1 MVNSL
6 CEAYSVGKSS
16 VYNILKQKEKLQL
29 FVDKIYLIVN
39 MLYKFNFIKLN
50 MTAFESLN
58 MLFFFKAW
66 IAYIR

>member
-6 CEAYSVGKSS
+6 CEAYNVGKST

-39 MLYKFNFIKLN
+39 MLCKFNFIKLN
-50 MTAFESLN
+50 MTAFESFN
-58 MLFFFKAW
+58 MLFFFKSLGSL
-66 IAYIR
+66 